1 VLRIRPDVPGKG
13 SREFA
18 RVLNHEA
25 IHVAQSCRGRRWLQE
40 RAQLLGLS
48 RQLNAATAQHLNERL
63 YAQASP
69 HQRALEAEAY
79 ANQDQLSIG
88 QRLIVAHCF

>member
-1 VLRIRPDVPGKG
+1 MWRKAAEGAVGFRK
-13 SREFA
+13 
-18 RVLNHEA
+18 
-25 IHVAQSCRGRRWLQE
+25 

-48 RQLNAATAQHLNERL
+48 RELNAATAQHLNERL